1 MPPRHL
7 TEEEARQLWARAAQL
22 QEEARLRAADPQPES
37 SGQDDGQPS
46 GYALEHV
53 REAAV
58 EAGIERRFLDDAF
71 DEVRA
76 GIRVAGPGLDRHI
89 TRFLGPGDRA
99 LETRRIIGAPAE
111 VVLDAIYTVFT
122 GEQSKLILLDQ
133 TGGHPLDGGALV
145 FKAAGYDHTTPVGS
159 AVMWSDIK
167 EFIVRVRAV
176 DPESTEVE
184 IRCPLEHSRKMNF
197 GVGALLNGFVTLG
210 GGGAAVA
217 GVTALGGALPLVVGG
232 AAVAGV
238 TSWLL
243 GKRGYRAIYRYALG
257 KGRDG
262 MQALLGQ
269 LAVYVETRSRSR
281 VREGRVAP
289 ELPAATG
296 PFRGEAST
304 DST

>member
-1 MPPRHL
+1 MPSHHL
-7 TEEEARQLWARAAQL
+7 SEEEARRLWARAAQL
-22 QEEARLRAADPQPES
+22 QEEARLRAS
-37 SGQDDGQPS
+37 SKEIPAPTERGGGPT

-53 REAAV
+53 REAAT
-58 EAGIERRFLDDAF
+58 EAGIDGRFLDEAF

-89 TRFLGPGDRA
+89 TRFLGPGDRV
-99 LETRRIIGAPAE
+99 LEAVRVIRAPAE

-122 GEQSKLILLDQ
+122 SDQSKLILLDQ

-167 EFIVRVRAV
+167 EFIVRIREI
-176 DPESTEVE
+176 DPESTEVK

-197 GVGALLNGFVTLG
+197 GVGTILNGFVALG
-210 GGGAAVA
+210 GGTAAVA
-217 GVTALGGALPLVVGG
+217 GVTALGGALPLVLGG
-232 AAVAGV
+232 AAAAGAA
-238 TSWLL
+238 SWLV
-243 GKRGYRAIYRYALG
+243 GKRGYRRMYRYALG

-269 LAVYVETRSRSR
+269 LAVYVETRSRSTMR
-281 VREGRVAP
+281 GARSAL
-289 ELPAATG
+289 ELPSTSGG
-296 PFRGEAST
+296 PQGEAGA
-304 DST
+304 DPA